1 MNKEMYLVIE
11 TDFDYSFNVRNA
23 YRSLADAEE
32 AIFTEAEDF
41 AYEVIMAEDPV
52 DVKGSKAWDIPLDS
66 KWLMR
71 DYAECFTIHKV
82 EVID

>member
-1 MNKEMYLVIE
+1 MNKEVYLVIE
-11 TDFDYSFNVRNA
+11 TDFDYSFDVRDA
-23 YRSLADAEE
+23 YNSLADAEE

-41 AYEVIMAEDPV
+41 AYEVIMAEDPM
-52 DVKGSKAWDIPLDS
+52 DVKGSKTWDIPLDN

-71 DYAECFTIHKV
+71 DYAESFTIHKV